1 MENPV
6 FHLTAV
12 VQTRGGAEDFTGPL
26 ALILELLSRN
36 KIAVRDISISLILE
50 QYLQYL
56 DEMLAFDL
64 DVASEF
70 VTMASHLTYIK
81 SRMLLGEDRPE
92 ELEELISS
100 LERLRAT
107 DVYVGIKAV
116 TDTFAAMYLNGAGFL
131 TKPPEYFKPNTE
143 YKYEHAASDLSDA
156 LGAILTRAAT
166 GERVATAVRETYTR
180 PEAFPIA
187 DKLSEIAERAARF
200 GTLSLS
206 GLFAECVTRSETV
219 AAFLAVLE
227 LCREGRIT
235 LSDDGAELSISYED
249 TANGEGHANG
259 NARD

>member
-12 VQTRGGAEDFTGPL
+12 VQNRTGAEDFTGPL
-26 ALILELLSRN
+26 ALILQLLSRN

-50 QYLQYL
+50 QYLRYL
-56 DEMLAFDL
+56 EEMRAFDL

-70 VTMASHLTYIK
+70 VAMASHLTYIK
-81 SRMLLGEDRPE
+81 TRMLLGEDRPE

-116 TDTFAAMYLNGAGFL
+116 TETFAAMYLTGAGYIA
-131 TKPPEYFKPNTE
+131 KPPEYLKPDND
-143 YKYEHAASDLSDA
+143 YKYSHVATDLADA
-156 LGAILTRAAT
+156 LGAILSRAAT
-166 GERVATAVRETYTR
+166 GERVATAVREAYTK

-187 DKLSEIAERAARF
+187 DKLAEIAERAARF
-200 GTLSLS
+200 GTLALA

-219 AAFLAVLE
+219 AAFLAILE
-227 LCREGRIT
+227 LCREGRVT
-235 LSDDGAELSISYED
+235 LSEDNAELSISYQG
-249 TANGEGHANG
+249 GEA
-259 NARD
+259 